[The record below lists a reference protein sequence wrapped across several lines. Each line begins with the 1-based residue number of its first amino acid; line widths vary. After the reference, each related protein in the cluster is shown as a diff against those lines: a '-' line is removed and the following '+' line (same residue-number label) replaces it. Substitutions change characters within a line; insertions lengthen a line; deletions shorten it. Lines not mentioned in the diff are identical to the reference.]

1 MLGQL
6 FFSAFI
12 TLFVVIDPPGCA
24 PIYAGLTAEATQ
36 RQAMTMA
43 LRASVIAAL
52 ILIGFALFGAR
63 LLAAMHI
70 ELDSFRIAGG
80 SCCS

>member
-1 MLGQL
+1 
-6 FFSAFI
+6 
-12 TLFVVIDPPGCA
+12 
-24 PIYAGLTAEATQ
+24 
-36 RQAMTMA
+36 MTMA

-70 ELDSFRIAGG
+70 ELASFRIAG